1 MGRWYVDHLYQK
13 YCLEWISQ
21 IYFIILLQYGT
32 DKYRCAVTG
41 VVVLLWCWLSVVGC
55 LFRLL
60 QRWLEVGVGTI
71 VAVLWLI
78 FSGSDR
84 IWYSFLLQI
93 NGSCFEFNLVVRVG
107 GFLGSYSGSNWN
119 RLDSLVI
126 GSGYRRR
133 ITLWMFGVWRSFLF
147 FLYSRL
153 GVGLTVSGG
162 SNVLSLVFKRVS
174 SGWSIRR
181 CIWLSYGITV
191 IGVILSGI
199 LSVLTIGYSFRLSRC
214 FRSILRRFWSV
225 FWTIDRTWL
234 TGGVISGIGKVWF
247 DWSGMFGRV
256 GKVVEW
262 CLLCCDRYCYY
273 LGCGSGLLKSRFVW
287 MLKLDLSSERGRNDS
302 ELGYL

>member
-225 FWTIDRTWL
+225 FCEYRSDVVDRWGYLGDWESVIRLVWNVWAGRQGSRMVSVVLRPILLLFGLWIRTIEVEIRLD
-234 TGGVISGIGKVWF
+234 VKV
-247 DWSGMFGRV
+247 GL
-256 GKVVEW
+256 VEW
-262 CLLCCDRYCYY
+262 K
-273 LGCGSGLLKSRFVW
+273 GEKW
-287 MLKLDLSSERGRNDS
+287 
-302 ELGYL
+302 